1 MFISVNMKTVV
12 KPGQPVC
19 GETLL
24 KNRVDPARR
33 VDLNVN
39 SGSKANPGWYLQSNN
54 HVVSCLDSVCSSGP
68 FTIPLHSLGFLLVIF
83 LAYGFNFCSAHTQR
97 C

>member
-39 SGSKANPGWYLQSNN
+39 SESKANPGWYLQSNN

-68 FTIPLHSLGFLLVIF
+68 PTIPLHSLGFLLVIF
-83 LAYGFNFCSAHTQR
+83 LAYGFNF
-97 C
+97 

>member
-54 HVVSCLDSVCSSGP
+54 RVVSCLDSVCSSGP
-68 FTIPLHSLGFLLVIF
+68 PTIPLHSLGFLLVIF
-83 LAYGFNFCSAHTQR
+83 LAYGFNF
-97 C
+97 